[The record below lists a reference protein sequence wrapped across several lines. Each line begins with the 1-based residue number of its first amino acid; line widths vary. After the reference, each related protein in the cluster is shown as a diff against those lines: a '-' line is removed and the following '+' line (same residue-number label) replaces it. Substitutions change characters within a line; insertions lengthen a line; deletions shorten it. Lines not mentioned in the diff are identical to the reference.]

1 MTVRSLSLR
10 LSTTAAV
17 AAASAGLGLLAGA
30 APAAAMPRWLSSPE
44 AGVVCDQRAQTCFSS
59 KGVSLEETRRQFGS
73 QAARRLQTSLIG
85 RPVPQEFQLTDGS
98 LCSLRAE
105 TCWERGSDRQRVER
119 ELTRVLFGRVSRN
132 DREVTTYEGRC
143 TLAQGSRLLHD
154 GDCSLRLVERS
165 NGVTRYVVTQPDGRR
180 FNFSDRS
187 GRLEVRDATGTSP
200 VTFID
205 HGYTGVFRWRNLTL
219 VATRE
224 NRGLRRGRSSSD
236 GIGELFSDR

>member
-1 MTVRSLSLR
+1 MRSLSLR
-10 LSTTAAV
+10 LSSTAAV

>member
-1 MTVRSLSLR
+1 MTSPSLSLR
-10 LSTTAAV
+10 LSLGALAAG
-17 AAASAGLGLLAGA
+17 ASWLAGA
-30 APAAAMPRWLSSPE
+30 APAAAMPRGLTSPE
-44 AGVVCDQRAQTCFSS
+44 AGVICDQPAQTCFDSEGIS
-59 KGVSLEETRRQFGS
+59 IDQTRRQFGS
-73 QAARRLQTSLIG
+73 QAARRLQSSLIG
-85 RPVPQEFQLTDGS
+85 RRPPQEIQLSNGS
-98 LCSLRAE
+98 LCNLGAQ
-105 TCWERGSDRQRVER
+105 TCWEQGSNRRRVER
-119 ELTRVLFGRVSRN
+119 ELTRELFGRVSRN
-132 DREVTTYEGRC
+132 DREVTTFAGRC
-143 TLAQGSRLLHD
+143 TLAEGSRLLHD
-154 GDCSLRLVERS
+154 GDCSLRLVERG

>member
-1 MTVRSLSLR
+1 M
-10 LSTTAAV
+10 A
-17 AAASAGLGLLAGA
+17 
-30 APAAAMPRWLSSPE
+30 
-44 AGVVCDQRAQTCFSS
+44 
-59 KGVSLEETRRQFGS
+59 
-73 QAARRLQTSLIG
+73 
-85 RPVPQEFQLTDGS
+85 
-98 LCSLRAE
+98 
-105 TCWERGSDRQRVER
+105 
-119 ELTRVLFGRVSRN
+119 RN

-143 TLAQGSRLLHD
+143 TLLEGSRLLHE
-154 GDCSLRLVERS
+154 GDCSLRLVERN

-200 VTFID
+200 VAFID

>member
-1 MTVRSLSLR
+1 MTVRSLTLR
-10 LSTTAAV
+10 LSSTAAV

>member
-10 LSTTAAV
+10 LSSTAAV

>member
-1 MTVRSLSLR
+1 MTVRSLSFR
-10 LSTTAAV
+10 LSSTAAIAV
-17 AAASAGLGLLAGA
+17 SAGVGMLAIAG
-30 APAAAMPRWLSSPE
+30 PATAMPRGLSSPE
-44 AGVVCDQRAQTCFSS
+44 AGVICDQRAQTCISS
-59 KGVSLEETRRQFGS
+59 EGISLDETRRQFGS

-85 RPVPQEFQLTDGS
+85 RPAPQEFQLSNGS

-105 TCWERGSDRQRVER
+105 TCWEAGSDRRRVER
-119 ELTRVLFGRVSRN
+119 ELTRVLFGRMARN

-143 TLAQGSRLLHD
+143 TLLEGSRLLHE
-154 GDCSLRLVERS
+154 GDCSLRLVERN

-224 NRGLRRGRSSSD
+224 NRGLRRGRNSSD

>member
-1 MTVRSLSLR
+1 MTVRSLTFR
-10 LSTTAAV
+10 LCSTAAL
-17 AAASAGLGLLAGA
+17 AASAGVGLLASA
-30 APAAAMPRWLSSPE
+30 DPAAAMPRGLSNPE
-44 AGVVCDQRAQTCFSS
+44 DGVICDQRAQTCISS
-59 KGVSLEETRRQFGS
+59 EGISLEETRRQFGS

-85 RPVPQEFQLTDGS
+85 RPAPQEFQLTNGS

-105 TCWERGSDRQRVER
+105 TCWERGSDRRQVER
-119 ELTRVLFGRVSRN
+119 ELTRVLFGKVSRN
-132 DREVTTYEGRC
+132 DREVTTYKGRC
-143 TLAQGSRLLHD
+143 TLLEGSRLLHE

-200 VTFID
+200 VAFID

>member
-1 MTVRSLSLR
+1 MTVRSLTLR